1 MFYRV
6 IIFSIGILLIAM
18 TFGLMWG
25 GAALFMRKMGHV
37 ERLFERSRII
47 AGWTFAGFGIGLLFM
62 GFGGPILGTF
72 AFFRSARGVMPDVGE
87 ATILLW
93 GFAIVLLSSALAGSI
108 LFGTLLLVGAP

>member
-6 IIFSIGILLIAM
+6 IIFAIGLLLILL

-25 GAALFMRKMGHV
+25 GAALFMRSMGDT

-47 AGWTFAGFGIGLLFM
+47 AVWTFAGFGVGLLFM

-72 AFFRSARGVMPDVGE
+72 AFFRSARGVMPQIHE
-87 ATILLW
+87 ATVLLW
-93 GFAIVLLSSALAGSI
+93 GFSVVLVSSALAGGL
-108 LFGTLLLVGAP
+108 LFGGLYLVA

>member
-6 IIFSIGILLIAM
+6 IIFAIGLLLVLL

-25 GAALFMRKMGHV
+25 GASLFMQRMRDT

-47 AGWTFAGFGIGLLFM
+47 AVWTFAGFGLGLLFM

-72 AFFRSARGVMPDVGE
+72 AFFRSARGVMPQVSD
-87 ATILLW
+87 ATVLLW
-93 GFAIVLLSSALAGSI
+93 GFSVVLASSVLAGGL
-108 LFGTLLLVGAP
+108 LFGGLYLVT

>member
-6 IIFSIGILLIAM
+6 IIFAIGLLLILL

-25 GAALFMRKMGHV
+25 GAALFMRHMDDT

-47 AGWTFAGFGIGLLFM
+47 AVWTFAGFGVGLLFM

-72 AFFRSARGVMPDVGE
+72 AFFRSARGVMPQVHD
-87 ATILLW
+87 ATVLLW
-93 GFAIVLLSSALAGSI
+93 GFSVVLLSSALAGGL
-108 LFGTLLLVGAP
+108 LFGGLYLVS

>member
-6 IIFSIGILLIAM
+6 IIFAIGLLLILL

-25 GAALFMRKMGHV
+25 GAALFMKRMGDT

-47 AGWTFAGFGIGLLFM
+47 AVWTFAGFGVGLLFM

-72 AFFRSARGVMPDVGE
+72 AFFRSARGVMPQVHE
-87 ATILLW
+87 ATVLLW
-93 GFAIVLLSSALAGSI
+93 GLSVVLVSSALAGSL
-108 LFGTLLLVGAP
+108 LFGGLYLVT

>member
-6 IIFSIGILLIAM
+6 IIFAIGLLLILL

-25 GAALFMRKMGHV
+25 GAALFMQRMGDT

-47 AGWTFAGFGIGLLFM
+47 AVWTFAGFGVGLLFM

-72 AFFRSARGVMPDVGE
+72 AFFRSARGVMPQVSD
-87 ATILLW
+87 ATVLLW
-93 GFAIVLLSSALAGSI
+93 GFSVVLISSALAGGL
-108 LFGTLLLVGAP
+108 LFGGLALVN